1 MNDRGQ
7 AFDLR
12 LAALRGRGFEV
23 DAPTGELASQ
33 EMLYIEEQAE
43 HASRIKSMVLD
54 LPPHREN
61 EKQDFLTRLIN
72 PLQAASVENELRQLL
87 RQYRPWVLL
96 SERVRVKWSGE
107 GRSIELTRILERL
120 NAVDD
125 AIVMGSPR
133 ILSMIEDVA
142 PKRKIEE
149 VLTEIE
155 RRDSERLQAL
165 QGMIQMLEE
174 LGWDVS
180 CLNRGTIYERFEEAD
195 RIHSLNDVLARC
207 QRMVQN
213 VIRPYGDE
221 VADGLFKSLSRAQEM
236 LNLDALLEVEK
247 EVSRIEDDLLNRM
260 GTVNRRLS
268 EWVEEG
274 FQIPVNLPLLPGELV
289 SWESRLPLIVE
300 QVEAIR
306 ILQIKIERHLMQW
319 PEYRTLAERAF
330 GDLGALDSL
339 DVLLEDLISKSS
351 EAKSACNARLDKWAG
366 YGLEVDSWLHL
377 VESQPRGLLEEL
389 DNHQPFIDL
398 VVPLIEKLENLDT
411 SINGSERVEELLH
424 GLRSSD
430 ASIHNIGEAND
441 WLDLAISRRT
451 RHRVFLDRARLDLA
465 TLWPAN
471 LDSNSLDLSQYE
483 QVITEL
489 ETHGVILSEQNVITT
504 EIDSRMTHVIEGLKR
519 EIDDWRYLGWSVD
532 GLLEMLAR
540 DPVKLGLDLPGIRTA
555 IAAHEQRVARFSP
568 LPWALDIEL
577 AERVLSEFR
586 RPECLVGLDDE
597 FQDLVLALA
606 TAEGTGGSDFEF
618 VPFVPNSPA
627 LSIEKRLPILV
638 PIIEQY
644 EEVTEVATEQEMIDP
659 VSDDNIADTNDRSEW
674 TDAEIIE
681 MGVDEVEPSEI
692 VDDSVDESEHLDPEE
707 YQEASVDADSS
718 NLTSKPSN
726 SLRSMLGIGTDE
738 PWNELVSPPLDVRVQ
753 RLVRLALILEQGD
766 SNELIERLPKIA
778 KHLEKWTAERLSG
791 RNASSG
797 KGLLIDAKHLGIRL
811 ADIPGP
817 GTAVPLDEDVYPLPD
832 ATDLQS
838 LELAIN
844 RLERAVMLP
853 SAMMQ
858 TPESVES

>member
-1 MNDRGQ
+1 MNDKGQ

-12 LAALRGRGFEV
+12 LTALRERGFEV
-23 DAPTGELASQ
+23 DTPTGELASQ

-43 HASRIKSMVLD
+43 LASRIKSMVLD
-54 LPPHREN
+54 LPAHREDK
-61 EKQDFLTRLIN
+61 KQEFLTRLTD
-72 PLQAASVENELRQLL
+72 PLQAAAVEIELRQFL
-87 RQYRPWVLL
+87 RQYRPWILL
-96 SERVRVKWSGE
+96 SDRVRGKWSKE
-107 GRSIELTRILERL
+107 GRSVELAQIIERL
-120 NAVDD
+120 DAVDD
-125 AIVMGSPR
+125 SIVMSSPR
-133 ILSMIEDVA
+133 ILPMIEDVS
-142 PKRKIEE
+142 PMRKFEE
-149 VLTEIE
+149 VLGEIE

-165 QGMIQMLEE
+165 HGMIQMLEE

-180 CLNRGTIYERFEEAD
+180 SLNRGTTYERFDEVD

-207 QRMVQN
+207 QRKIQN

-236 LNLDALLEVEK
+236 LNLDALVEVEK
-247 EVSRIEDDLLNRM
+247 EVSRVEDGLLNRM
-260 GTVNRRLS
+260 DTVNRRLS
-268 EWVEEG
+268 EWVQEG
-274 FQIPVNLPLLPGELV
+274 FQIPVNLPLLPGELA

-306 ILQIKIERHLMQW
+306 VLQIKIEAHLIQW

-339 DVLLEDLISKSS
+339 DVLLGDLISKSS
-351 EAKSACNARLDKWAG
+351 EVKSACNARLDKWAG
-366 YGLEVDSWLHL
+366 YGLEVDSWLNL
-377 VESQPRGLLEEL
+377 VESEPRGLLEEL
-389 DNHQPFIDL
+389 EKHQPFIDL

-424 GLRSSD
+424 GLRSSG
-430 ASIHNIGEAND
+430 ASIQNIGDAND
-441 WLDLAISRRT
+441 WLDLAISRRN
-451 RHRVFLDRARLDLA
+451 RHRVFLDRARIDLA
-465 TLWPAN
+465 TLWPTT
-471 LDSNSLDLSQYE
+471 LDPNSLDLSRYE

-489 ETHGVILSEQNVITT
+489 ETHGVILSEQDVITT
-504 EIDSRMTHVIEGLKR
+504 EIDSRMTHVIEVLKR

-606 TAEGTGGSDFEF
+606 AVEGVGGSDFEF
-618 VPFVPNSPA
+618 VPFAPNSPA
-627 LSIEKRLPILV
+627 SSIERRLPIV
-638 PIIEQY
+638 APIIEQG
-644 EEVTEVATEQEMIDP
+644 EQVTEVATEEEMVES
-659 VSDDNIADTNDRSEW
+659 VSGDGLADANDQSGEAE
-674 TDAEIIE
+674 AEIIE
-681 MGVDEVEPSEI
+681 VDLDVVEPSEI
-692 VDDSVDESEHLDPEE
+692 VDGSEDESDRLDQGGHENPSV
-707 YQEASVDADSS
+707 EADAS
-718 NLTSKPSN
+718 NPTSKPSS
-726 SLRSMLGIGTDE
+726 SLKSLLGIGTDD
-738 PWNELVSPPLDVRVQ
+738 PWEELVSPPLDVRVQ
-753 RLVRLALILEQGD
+753 RLVRLALILERGN
-766 SNELIERLPKIA
+766 SNELLERLPTIVKR
-778 KHLEKWTAERLSG
+778 LEKWTAERLSG

-817 GTAVPLDEDVYPLPD
+817 GAALPLDEDVYPLPD
-832 ATDLQS
+832 VTDLQS

-858 TPESVES
+858 MPESVES